1 MRRIP
6 DLILWIL
13 SVDRILVLTALHW
26 AVEKNDRPHNPG
38 PTPAW
43 RCGDRVVCGL
53 RDHLNN
59 IPLKACDV

>member
-26 AVEKNDRPHNPG
+26 AVEKND
-38 PTPAW
+38 PTILAQPL
-43 RCGDRVVCGL
+43 RGDRVVCGL